1 MLQFAQVNRIELC
14 LIAKQLVTWPHLLC
28 VLAFV
33 KLRAWY
39 ILFILF
45 VYKKDSTK
53 SAEAKKSSQES
64 SNKPESASSSKGD
77 KSESKGDKSE
87 SKGDK
92 SESKGDKSSTK
103 TNKQEDEVKKR
114 KKSPVPSSSKG

>member
-1 MLQFAQVNRIELC
+1 MANCSAVGHMTTSTIC
-14 LIAKQLVTWPHLLC
+14 IGICQLTQN
-28 VLAFV
+28 
-33 KLRAWY
+33 

-45 VYKKDSTK
+45 VDKKDSAK

-64 SNKPESASSSKGD
+64 SNKPESSSSSKGD

-103 TNKQEDEVKKR
+103 TTKQEDEVKKR
-114 KKSPVPSSSKG
+114 KKSPVPSSSKGQLAYAVILIVCL